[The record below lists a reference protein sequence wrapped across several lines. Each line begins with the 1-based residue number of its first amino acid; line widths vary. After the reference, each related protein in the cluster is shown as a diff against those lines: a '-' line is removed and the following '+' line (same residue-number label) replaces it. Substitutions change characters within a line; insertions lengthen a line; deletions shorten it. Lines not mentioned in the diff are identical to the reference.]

1 MYKVL
6 VADEI
11 SQEGIDILGEALSVT
26 YKPKITAEELLECI
40 GDYDGLL
47 VRSRTVVCD
56 EVIRKGRKLKVIG
69 RAGVGVDNIDVR
81 VATEFGIVVLN
92 SPEGNTASAAE
103 HTVAMMMALARLI
116 PMADRDLKE
125 GKWERS
131 KYIGC
136 ELFNKTLAIIGMGK
150 VGTRVALAAQ
160 ALGMKVIVSDP
171 LVTEERAAE
180 LNVQKANLEEIWPK
194 ADFITL
200 HTPKTAETTKMINAD
215 VLSKTKRG
223 VRIINASR
231 GGVIDEEALASA
243 LAEGR
248 VAGAALDVFEEEPP
262 KKDSPLFKVADK
274 LVMTPHLGA
283 STHEAQYN
291 VALDL
296 AEQICAYLQTG
307 IAKSPVNLP
316 SMRPEV
322 LKELGKYVWL
332 AEAMG
337 TIASEL
343 SSGTIRRLEVVSSG
357 RLATKDNT
365 PLVIAAVRGILT
377 KRIQGVTYVNAQL
390 VARNNGIQVRA
401 SKSED
406 TSQYHEELTIIASS
420 DNRVSS
426 LSGTILAHDEPMI
439 TKINGYPI
447 NLNPVPMMLFT
458 SHTDQPGMVAKV
470 SAILQKHDINIS
482 NMSLARLG
490 VRQAAVMVMGI
501 DDPIGANILNE
512 LTSLT
517 GIYTAHFVSLM
528 PMPRIP
534 VAVHA
539 P

>member
-11 SQEGIDILGEALSVT
+11 SQEGIDILSETLSVT
-26 YKPKITAEELLECI
+26 YKPQITAQELLDTI
-40 GDYDGLL
+40 GDFDGLL
-47 VRSRTVVCD
+47 VRSRTIVSD

-103 HTVAMMMALARLI
+103 HTLALMMALARMV
-116 PMADRDLKE
+116 PSADRALKE
-125 GKWERS
+125 GKWERN
-131 KYIGC
+131 KFIGC
-136 ELFNKTLAIIGMGK
+136 ELFNKNLAIIGMGK

-160 ALGMKVIVSDP
+160 ALGMKVMVSDP
-171 LVTEERAAE
+171 LVTAERASE
-180 LNVQKANLEEIWPK
+180 LNVQKVSLEEIWPK
-194 ADFITL
+194 ADFITI
-200 HTPKTAETTKMINAD
+200 HTPKTAETAQMINAD
-215 VLSKTKRG
+215 VLAKIKRG
-223 VRIINASR
+223 VRIVNASR
-231 GGVIDEEALASA
+231 GGIIDEPALAKA
-243 LAEGR
+243 IEEGR
-248 VAGAALDVFEEEPP
+248 VAGAALDVFEAEPP
-262 KKDSPLFKVADK
+262 TNSPLLKLADK
-274 LVMTPHLGA
+274 VVLTPHLGA
-283 STHEAQYN
+283 STHEAQFN

-296 AEQICAYLQTG
+296 AEQIGTYLETG

-343 SSGTIRRLEVVSSG
+343 SSGTIRRLEIVSSG
-357 RLATKDNT
+357 RLAAKDNA

-406 TSQYHEELTIIASS
+406 TGQYHEELSVIASS

-426 LSGTILAHDEPMI
+426 LSGTILAHDEPLI

-470 SAILQKHDINIS
+470 AGVLQKHDINIS

-501 DDPIGANILNE
+501 DDPISPNILTE
-512 LTSLT
+512 LTGIN

-528 PMPRIP
+528 PLPRLSVP
-534 VAVHA
+534 VTAS
-539 P
+539 